1 MGVNEVPPS
10 SYRETGCRRCHIGKP
25 IVRRRQGRWQH
36 PPQSLLC
43 YFPGLGTAPSFLR
56 VTTLDGWPG
65 LVGVVLIPEFER
77 SVSGNLLGLAS
88 LFWDHGLN
96 GASFATCVALA
107 ALRWDLAVSG
117 ASSATCLLGLAWLI
131 LLAAASSFLRE
142 SIVAGWLVWLAG
154 FLASLVEIRWI
165 WPVETGLACR
175 DRFGL

>member
-1 MGVNEVPPS
+1 M

-65 LVGVVLIPEFER
+65 LVGIVLIPEFER

-96 GASFATCVALA
+96 GASSATCVALA

-117 ASSATCLLGLAWLI
+117 ASSATCLLGLAWLKS
-131 LLAAASSFLRE
+131 LRSNSCSSFKFFERINC
-142 SIVAGWLVWLAG
+142 SR
-154 FLASLVEIRWI
+154 LASLASWFS
-165 WPVETGLACR
+165 GLSGGDTLDLARR